1 MQPFFLQMVSSW
13 SKIGK
18 WNYIIIKLN
27 RVVSRLPNVEVKQ
40 LTLGAKLAEDVFTAL
55 GGILFEKGTPL
66 YEREIQFLDAFMIK
80 QVLVEEAGGAWADSG
95 EQTKEETPEASDKD
109 AKVKPAFQETFDKAV
124 STLKNLMTR
133 VQGGNNIP
141 VMEVREV
148 VTPIVSQFQQQPQV
162 LLSLRRFARMDSY
175 AYEHAIAVGII
186 SYMIAKWIKVPE
198 KEWMQVALAGTLLDI
213 GKTKIDR
220 RILQKP
226 GKLTADEFEEMKKH
240 TVYGYQIIKS
250 SHGLSE
256 GVALA
261 ALQHHEREDGSGY
274 PLGLPGSKLHLYS
287 KIVAVA
293 DVYHAMSSDRVHQK
307 ALSPYQVVEQLMQ
320 DSFGKLDPTIVRTF
334 VHGITQF
341 AIGTV
346 VELSDGTIGKI
357 VFTDRNHPTRPMVET
372 GGKIVNLVDSRHL
385 SIIRVMEQ

>member
-1 MQPFFLQMVSSW
+1 MDVKKLT
-13 SKIGK
+13 IG
-18 WNYIIIKLN
+18 
-27 RVVSRLPNVEVKQ
+27 V
-40 LTLGAKLAEDVFTAL
+40 KLAEDVHTPL
-55 GGILFEKGTPL
+55 GGLLFAKGTVL
-66 YEREIQFLDAFMIK
+66 YEKELEFLDAFLVR
-80 QVLVEEAGGAWADSG
+80 QVQVEESETSWE
-95 EQTKEETPEASDKD
+95 EQPERQSVEKPLASASEFEE
-109 AKVKPAFQETFDKAV
+109 KPAFQQTFEKAV
-124 STLKNLMTR
+124 LKLKKLMIR
-133 VQGGNNIP
+133 VQGGDNIP
-141 VMEVREV
+141 VMEVREAIA
-148 VTPIVSQFQQQPQV
+148 PILAQFQEHPQV
-162 LLSLRRFARMDSY
+162 LLSLRRFSRTDSY

-198 KEWMQVALAGTLLDI
+198 KEWMQVALAGTLLDV

-226 GKLTADEFEEMKKH
+226 GKLTPEEFEEMKQH

-274 PLGLPGSKLHLYS
+274 PLGLTGSKLHIYS

-293 DVYHAMSSDRVHQK
+293 DVYHAMCSDRVYQK
-307 ALSPYQVVEQLMQ
+307 ALSPYAVVEQLMQ
-320 DSFGKLDPTIVRTF
+320 DSFGKLDPHIVYTF
-334 VHGITQF
+334 VNEITRF

-357 VFTDRNHPTRPMVET
+357 VFTDRNRPTRPMVET
-372 GGKIVNLVDSRHL
+372 GGKIINLAETHHL
-385 SIIRVMEQ
+385 SIVKVMDK

>member
-1 MQPFFLQMVSSW
+1 M
-13 SKIGK
+13 
-18 WNYIIIKLN
+18 
-27 RVVSRLPNVEVKQ
+27 
-40 LTLGAKLAEDVFTAL
+40 
-55 GGILFEKGTPL
+55 
-66 YEREIQFLDAFMIK
+66 
-80 QVLVEEAGGAWADSG
+80 EELMKS
-95 EQTKEETPEASDKD
+95 SDKSPTI
-109 AKVKPAFQETFDKAV
+109 KPAIQESFEKAV
-124 STLKNLMTR
+124 STLKNLMIR

-148 VTPIVSQFQQQPQV
+148 VTPIITEFQQQPQV

-175 AYEHAIAVGII
+175 TYEHAIAVGII

-226 GKLTADEFEEMKKH
+226 GKLTDDEFEEIKKH
-240 TVYGYQIIKS
+240 TVYGYQIIKA

-293 DVYHAMSSDRVHQK
+293 DVYHAMCSDRIYQK
-307 ALSPYQVVEQLMQ
+307 ALSPYEVVEQLVQ

-334 VHGITQF
+334 VDGITQF
-341 AIGTV
+341 AVGTI

-357 VFTDRNHPTRPMVET
+357 VFTDRNHPTRPMVEAK
-372 GGKIVNLVDSRHL
+372 GRIVNLVESRHL
-385 SIIRVMEQ
+385 AILRVLEQS

>member
-1 MQPFFLQMVSSW
+1 MT
-13 SKIGK
+13 
-18 WNYIIIKLN
+18 
-27 RVVSRLPNVEVKQ
+27 RLPIVEVKQ
-40 LTLGAKLAEDVFTAL
+40 LNSGARLAEEVYTAL
-55 GGILFEKGTPL
+55 GGILFSKGTPI
-66 YEREIQFLDAFMIK
+66 YEKEIEFLEAFMIK
-80 QVLVEEAGGAWADSG
+80 KVHIEEVGTGYIS
-95 EQTKEETPEASDKD
+95 EQAEAPAEEPVKSSDKSPTI
-109 AKVKPAFQETFDKAV
+109 KPAIQESFEKAV
-124 STLKNLMTR
+124 STLKNLMIR

-148 VTPIVSQFQQQPQV
+148 VTPIITEFQQQPQV

-175 AYEHAIAVGII
+175 TYEHAIAVGII

-226 GKLTADEFEEMKKH
+226 GKLTDDEFEEIKKH
-240 TVYGYQIIKS
+240 TVYGYQIIKA

-293 DVYHAMSSDRVHQK
+293 DVYHAMCSDRIYQK
-307 ALSPYQVVEQLMQ
+307 ALSPYEVVEQLVQ

-334 VHGITQF
+334 VDGITQF
-341 AIGTV
+341 AVGTI

-357 VFTDRNHPTRPMVET
+357 VFTDRNQPTRPMVEAK
-372 GGKIVNLVDSRHL
+372 GRIVNLVESRHL
-385 SIIRVMEQ
+385 AILRVLEQS